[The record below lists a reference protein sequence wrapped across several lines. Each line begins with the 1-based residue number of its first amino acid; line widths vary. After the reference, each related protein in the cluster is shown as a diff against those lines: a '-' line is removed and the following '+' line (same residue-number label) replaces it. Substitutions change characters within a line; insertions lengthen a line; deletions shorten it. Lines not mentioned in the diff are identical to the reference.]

1 MSFVNIKKYK
11 FDILQFVI
19 LCYHYSMKEG
29 GIMNVGEN
37 IKKIRKEKGITQKQ
51 LGERL
56 GVSQAA
62 IVQFENS
69 NSNLKLETIKKIANA
84 LGVSETRLILE
95 TPFSTGSKEERQ
107 RMTDSELADY
117 LTYSITNDK
126 SLKEEILQ
134 KYNINSN
141 ATSDISLHFTED
153 DYTKDELR
161 KIKEF
166 ADYIKFQRRKS

>member
-1 MSFVNIKKYK
+1 
-11 FDILQFVI
+11 
-19 LCYHYSMKEG
+19 
-29 GIMNVGEN
+29 MNVSEN

-51 LGERL
+51 LGELL

-62 IVQFENS
+62 IGQFENS
-69 NSNLKLETIKKIANA
+69 NSNLKLDTIKKIANA

-117 LTYSITNDK
+117 LTYSITSD
-126 SLKEEILQ
+126 SSIKEKILQ
-134 KYNINSN
+134 KYSIESN
-141 ATSDISLHFTED
+141 PSSDVELHFSAN
-153 DYTKDELR
+153 DYTDDELN

-166 ADYIKFQRRKS
+166 AAFIKSQRNK